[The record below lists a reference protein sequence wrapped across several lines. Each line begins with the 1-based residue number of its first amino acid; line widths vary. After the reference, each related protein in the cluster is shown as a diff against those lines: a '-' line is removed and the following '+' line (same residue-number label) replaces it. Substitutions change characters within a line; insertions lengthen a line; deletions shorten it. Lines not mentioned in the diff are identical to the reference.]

1 MRLFD
6 RLYIKLFG
14 KKKGGKIRIK
24 LFSPEEEADGQEQF
38 LLDVQDST
46 VTTKKKKTPEKKKP
60 KDISDFLLAA
70 DEIQKKKDEE
80 KAKKSAKK
88 TAKKVEKKKE
98 ESKKKAEP
106 KETVI
111 SSAKKAEPQKPK
123 TPQKPSAQPKKQET
137 NEEDEIEGAA
147 TVTESRATRNGKFDI
162 KKAKDGRYFFSLY
175 ASNYAVIAYSQMYSS
190 SSAAMNGIQSV
201 IANAS
206 KTPVEDTT
214 LKRYTSL
221 PFPKWEIYVD
231 KGGEYRFR
239 LYAVNGLC
247 VCHSAH
253 GYSSKS
259 GCKGGIDSIA
269 RFASD
274 AAKINKKYLK

>member
-14 KKKGGKIRIK
+14 KKKGGKIRIR
-24 LFSPEEEADGQEQF
+24 LFSPEEEIDGQEQF

-46 VTTKKKKTPEKKKP
+46 VTAKKKKAPPKKKT

-70 DEIQKKKDEE
+70 DEIKKQKEEE
-80 KAKKSAKK
+80 KAKK
-88 TAKKVEKKKE
+88 TAKKTAKKQEKKE
-98 ESKKKAEP
+98 TESKKKAEP

-111 SSAKKAEPQKPK
+111 SSAKVAEPQKSQPK
-123 TPQKPSAQPKKQET
+123 PPAQPKKQEAKD
-137 NEEDEIEGAA
+137 EDVTKGAA

-206 KTPVEDTT
+206 KTPLEDTT
-214 LKRYTSL
+214 LKKHTSL

-259 GCKGGIDSIA
+259 SCKGGIDSIA

>member
-1 MRLFD
+1 MRFFD
-6 RLYIKLFG
+6 KMYIKLFG

-24 LFSPEEEADGQEQF
+24 LFSFEEEVDEQKQF
-38 LLDVQDST
+38 LLDDDHDSFL
-46 VTTKKKKTPEKKKP
+46 TPEKKKTNQKKQT
-60 KDISDFLLAA
+60 KDISEFLLAA
-70 DEIQKKKDEE
+70 DEIKKQNDEKKNAKKK
-80 KAKKSAKK
+80 AK
-88 TAKKVEKKKE
+88 TALKEAEKKEKEEKKK
-98 ESKKKAEP
+98 KEP

-111 SSAKKAEPQKPK
+111 TSAKKKDSAKQKLPAKTKEAAEVKEQD
-123 TPQKPSAQPKKQET
+123 ET
-137 NEEDEIEGAA
+137 EGSS

-162 KKAKDGRYFFSLY
+162 RKAKDGRYFFSLY

-206 KTPVEDTT
+206 KTLIEDTT
-214 LKRYTSL
+214 LKRYAPL
-221 PFPKWEIYVD
+221 PCPKWEIYVD

-253 GYSSKS
+253 GYSTKS
-259 GCKGGIDSIA
+259 GCKGGIESIS

>member
-14 KKKGGKIRIK
+14 KKKGGKIKIK
-24 LFSPEEEADGQEQF
+24 FFSSKEEADGQEQF
-38 LLDVQDST
+38 LVDDDHDSFLI
-46 VTTKKKKTPEKKKP
+46 PEKKKATSKKQT
-60 KDISDFLLAA
+60 KDISEFLLAA
-70 DEIQKKKDEE
+70 DEIKKQKEEE
-80 KAKKSAKK
+80 KAKKAAKK
-88 TAKKVEKKKE
+88 S
-98 ESKKKAEP
+98 SKKAKNKEDDKTKAEP
-106 KETVI
+106 KERVI
-111 SSAKKAEPQKPK
+111 SSAKKEEKKRQNPKP
-123 TPQKPSAQPKKQET
+123 QPKKQET
-137 NEEDEIEGAA
+137 KEEDEIEGAA

-206 KTPVEDTT
+206 KTLTEDTT
-214 LKRYTSL
+214 LKRYAPL
-221 PFPKWEIYVD
+221 PCPKWEIYVD

-239 LYAVNGLC
+239 LYAVNGQC

-259 GCKGGIDSIA
+259 GCKGGIESIS